1 MRDRRNHPTLDS
13 SRTVPL
19 HRPLATLA
27 FAAALLALATPAAL
41 AGGARTVIVLTP
53 PQPVTAP
60 PTGYIPQPLPSYPPA
75 AAAPVPIQPLPPQVT
90 YFTPPQAVPVIVPNA
105 GGHGR

>member
-1 MRDRRNHPTLDS
+1 MTNH
-13 SRTVPL
+13 RIRFQ
-19 HRPLATLA
+19 RPLARLA
-27 FAAALLALATPAAL
+27 VTAALLALAAPAAL

-60 PTGYIPQPLPSYPPA
+60 PTGYIPQPVPSYPA
-75 AAAPVPIQPLPPQVT
+75 AAGAPLPIQPLPPQVT
-90 YFTPPQAVPVIVPNA
+90 YFTPPQAVPVIVPNV

>member
-1 MRDRRNHPTLDS
+1 MTNHRVCSQRL
-13 SRTVPL
+13 
-19 HRPLATLA
+19 LATLA
-27 FAAALLALATPAAL
+27 FTVVLLALATPAAL

-60 PTGYIPQPLPSYPPA
+60 PTGYIPQPVPSYPPPA
-75 AAAPVPIQPLPPQVT
+75 TAPVPIQPLPPQVT
-90 YFTPPQAVPVIVPNA
+90 YFTPPQAVPVIVPNQ